1 MKENME
7 FKPKGILKILDLQD
21 PTPYFICEE
30 VDELL
35 RAYPNQ
41 TTRTMAVHMFL
52 LGYIEGKRADRKRRK
67 QRCTM

>member
-7 FKPKGILKILDLQD
+7 FKPKGIVKILDLQD
-21 PTPYFICEE
+21 LAPYFRCEG

-41 TTRTMAVHMFL
+41 TTRVMAIHMFL

-67 QRCTM
+67 QR